1 MAMPFHIIRQ
11 DITKIACDAILNAAN
26 SSLLGGGGV
35 DGCIHR
41 AAGSELLRECASL
54 NGCEVGEAKF
64 TKGYLLP
71 SKYVIHTVG
80 PVWRGGGEG
89 EEELLRSCYRNS
101 FAIAEKLGCETLAM
115 PLVSSGAFGYP
126 KEDALRVAIE
136 CVREFLD
143 RCDMTVYLTVF
154 DRTSFEVSRNATD
167 RVLEYIDDHY
177 VDEYAMERRA
187 FRNLSERSVFPTFD
201 PKTVSASY
209 SIKKPVLKRISRRIS
224 ESEISDLL
232 RHIDD
237 PFSVTLLKL
246 IDKKGMTDVECYKK
260 ANVSKQ
266 TWYKIINDKDY
277 RPSKTTVF
285 SFAIAL
291 SLSLDETSA
300 LLETVGF
307 TISHSSRFDLVIEYF
322 ISEGVYD
329 IFLINEML
337 FKFDLPCLGV

>member
-1 MAMPFHIIRQ
+1 MPFHIIRQ
-11 DITKIACDAILNAAN
+11 DITKIECDAIVNAAN

-41 AAGSELLRECASL
+41 AAGPDLVRECATL
-54 NGCEVGEAKF
+54 HGCEVGEAKF

-80 PVWRGGGEG
+80 PVWNGGGDG

-101 FAIAEKLGCETLAM
+101 FAVAEKLGCETLAM
-115 PLVSSGAFGYP
+115 PLISSGAFGYP
-126 KEDALRVAIE
+126 KAEALRIAVE
-136 CVREFLD
+136 CVREFL
-143 RCDMTVYLTVF
+143 CKSDMTVYLTVF
-154 DRTSFEVSRNATD
+154 DRAAFEVSKNAAD
-167 RVLEYIDDHY
+167 KVLEYIDDHY
-177 VDEYAMERRA
+177 VNEYAMERRA
-187 FRNLSERSVFPTFD
+187 ARWASEPSVFPALD
-201 PKTVSASY
+201 KKIVSASY
-209 SIKKPVLKRISRRIS
+209 SIKNPVKKTVSRRVS
-224 ESEISDLL
+224 ESEISNLL

-266 TWYKIINDKDY
+266 TWYKIINDASY

-291 SLSLDETSA
+291 SLTLDETNA

-307 TISHSSRFDLVIEYF
+307 AISHSSRFDLVIEYF
-322 ISEGVYD
+322 INEGIYD
-329 IFLINEML
+329 IFIINEML